1 MRIPRIPTRPLIAAA
16 AVLAAAVILTTDI
29 DQTHATEPVNP
40 QVAENSHGG
49 TTIGTPMSATSTAG
63 TVSYSLT
70 GTDAASFAINPTNG
84 EIRLAADVSPDFEAK
99 SAYELNVVASTTV
112 TIEVMNVNEPG
123 IVNLSPQAPGVGD
136 TVTATLTDPDCGIAN
151 AAWTWSR
158 SDADA
163 WNTMAGTTQ
172 ASYTTGADDIGHR
185 IRAEVSYDDA
195 AGTSQQANAATD
207 AVKNDPAAGTAPKP
221 NQSGGY
227 SAPQDYAPPRGG
239 RNRNRIGCRRS
250 LRTRQVTTG
259 PGWTP
264 SQSPDPPAPQKPE
277 LDRPCTTP
285 LPDENYGP
293 TTTTVPNLPGMDHRP
308 ADETKPNWTPSQPPD
323 PPATEYVL
331 SREDKN
337 WLQNKEQELS
347 APPDEGYGL
356 GYTAN
361 NSPAGTSVHTPHSSR
376 SGSRPSL

>member
-16 AVLAAAVILTTDI
+16 AILAAAVILTTDI
-29 DQTHATEPVNP
+29 GQTHATEPVNP

-49 TTIGTPMSATSTAG
+49 TTIGAPMSATSTAG

-84 EIRLAADVSPDFEAK
+84 ELRLAADVSPDFEAK

-136 TVTATLTDPDCGIAN
+136 TVTATLTDPDGSIAN

-207 AVKNDPAAGTAPKP
+207 AVKNDPPAFTNASHHQGMMEPGSASSRQQGSGTPDLHQGVMELGSAGNNARTEPKL
-221 NQSGGY
+221 NQYGGY
-227 SAPQDYAPPRGG
+227 SAPGQGYGPIGPGQTAPPPSPPSPNLTGMD
-239 RNRNRIGCRRS
+239 
-250 LRTRQVTTG
+250 LR
-259 PGWTP
+259 PAP
-264 SQSPDPPAPQKPE
+264 SQA
-277 LDRPCTTP
+277 
-285 LPDENYGP
+285 
-293 TTTTVPNLPGMDHRP
+293 
-308 ADETKPNWTPSQPPD
+308 
-323 PPATEYVL
+323 
-331 SREDKN
+331 
-337 WLQNKEQELS
+337 
-347 APPDEGYGL
+347 
-356 GYTAN
+356 
-361 NSPAGTSVHTPHSSR
+361 AGTETGWMP
-376 SGSRPSL
+376 